1 MKTPIHLLCSILSV
15 SVLLLSCNQEE
26 DPQYSSNSIQQETLE
41 PDAVETTTPASEST
55 NSETT
60 STETTSTETTNTE
73 ATITETPTVS
83 IPDSTATEG
92 STTENAAA
100 TLSETTEIES
110 TTSSETSEIA
120 PSESESPTD
129 NTESSSLSETEVE
142 TGNDQP
148 LGPAVWEGPTL
159 TFSKADGADPGAE
172 TNQDRLTNGV
182 WITRGNGGG
191 QIYNAAVSSSADKTN
206 SPLGTEWAV
215 GGIANKDI
223 LTFQNFRA
231 AVNNKPK
238 NMVGTNMVVH
248 LIEEDIYLSIRFTSW
263 SSGQKGGFTYE
274 RSTP

>member
-1 MKTPIHLLCSILSV
+1 MKTPIHLLCGILSV
-15 SVLLLSCNQEE
+15 SVLLLSCNEEE

-41 PDAVETTTPASEST
+41 PAAVETTTPASEST
-55 NSETT
+55 NSG
-60 STETTSTETTNTE
+60 TTSTETTNTE
-73 ATITETPTVS
+73 TTITETPTVS

-110 TTSSETSEIA
+110 TTSSDTSEIA
-120 PSESESPTD
+120 LSESESFTE
-129 NTESSSLSETEVE
+129 NTESSSTSETEME

-148 LGPAVWEGPTL
+148 QGPAVWEGPTL
-159 TFSKADGADPGAE
+159 TFSKADGADPSAE
-172 TNQDRLTNGV
+172 TNQDRLTNGI

-215 GGIANKDI
+215 GGIASKDI

-248 LIEEDIYLSIRFTSW
+248 LIEEDIYLSLRFTSW